1 VTTHLLDTN
10 AWIRLILAPEQLSE
24 RPRALLT
31 RPDITPLA
39 VSAISVFELTLKVR
53 KGKIDLRLP
62 SDQWLD
68 LALNPNLITV
78 IPIDAEIARAA
89 NSLPEPFHQDPAD
102 RLIVAT
108 ARLRNLTL
116 ITGDEKILQYA
127 HPHSAC
133 LPLPSNQTSLVT
145 P

>member
-10 AWIRLILAPEQLSE
+10 VWIRLILAPDELSE
-24 RPRALLT
+24 RTRALLS
-31 RPDITPLA
+31 RSDITPLA
-39 VSAISVFELTLKVR
+39 LSTISVFEVTLKVR

-62 SDQWLD
+62 AEQWLD
-68 LALNPNLITV
+68 LALNRNLVTV
-78 IPIDAEIARAA
+78 IPIDAEIARSA

-116 ITGDEKILQYA
+116 VTSDEKILQYA
-127 HPHSAC
+127 HLQSFD
-133 LPLPSNQTSLVT
+133 TR
-145 P
+145 

>member
-24 RPRALLT
+24 RARALLT

-89 NSLPEPFHQDPAD
+89 NSLPAPFHQDPAD

-127 HPHSAC
+127 HLQSFD
-133 LPLPSNQTSLVT
+133 TR
-145 P
+145 

>member
-1 VTTHLLDTN
+1 MTTHLLDTN

-24 RPRALLT
+24 RARALLT

-39 VSAISVFELTLKVR
+39 LSAISVFELTLKVR

-78 IPIDAEIARAA
+78 INVNVLSAIRNRIPLGFLLF
-89 NSLPEPFHQDPAD
+89 NSSFILLP
-102 RLIVAT
+102 
-108 ARLRNLTL
+108 
-116 ITGDEKILQYA
+116 
-127 HPHSAC
+127 
-133 LPLPSNQTSLVT
+133 
-145 P
+145 

>member
-1 VTTHLLDTN
+1 VTTHLLDSN

-24 RPRALLT
+24 RARALLT

-39 VSAISVFELTLKVR
+39 LSAISVFELTLKVR

-127 HPHSAC
+127 HLQSFD
-133 LPLPSNQTSLVT
+133 TR
-145 P
+145 

>member
-24 RPRALLT
+24 RARALLT
-31 RPDITPLA
+31 RRDITPLA
-39 VSAISVFELTLKVR
+39 LSAISIFEVTIKVR

-62 SDQWLD
+62 ADQWLD
-68 LALNPNLITV
+68 LALNRNLITV

-108 ARLRNLTL
+108 ARLRNLVLVTS
-116 ITGDEKILQYA
+116 DDKILHYA
-127 HPHSAC
+127 HLQSFDAR
-133 LPLPSNQTSLVT
+133 
-145 P
+145 

>member
-1 VTTHLLDTN
+1 MTTHLLDTN

-39 VSAISVFELTLKVR
+39 LSAISVFELTLKVR

-127 HPHSAC
+127 HLQSFD
-133 LPLPSNQTSLVT
+133 TR
-145 P
+145 

>member
-1 VTTHLLDTN
+1 MTTHLLDTN

-24 RPRALLT
+24 RGRALLT

-39 VSAISVFELTLKVR
+39 LSAISVFELTLKVR

-127 HPHSAC
+127 HLQSFD
-133 LPLPSNQTSLVT
+133 TR
-145 P
+145 

>member
-1 VTTHLLDTN
+1 MTTHLLDTN

-24 RPRALLT
+24 RARALLT

-39 VSAISVFELTLKVR
+39 LSAISVFELTLKVR

-127 HPHSAC
+127 HLQSFD
-133 LPLPSNQTSLVT
+133 TR
-145 P
+145 

>member
-1 VTTHLLDTN
+1 MPG
-10 AWIRLILAPEQLSE
+10 IRLILAPEQLSE
-24 RPRALLT
+24 RARALLT

-39 VSAISVFELTLKVR
+39 LSAISVFELTLKVR

-145 P
+145 L

>member
-1 VTTHLLDTN
+1 MTTHLLDTN

-24 RPRALLT
+24 RARALLT

-39 VSAISVFELTLKVR
+39 LSAISVFELTLKVR
-53 KGKIDLRLP
+53 KGKIDLRLL

-127 HPHSAC
+127 HLQSFD
-133 LPLPSNQTSLVT
+133 TR
-145 P
+145 

>member
-1 VTTHLLDTN
+1 MTTHLLDTN

-24 RPRALLT
+24 RARALLT

-39 VSAISVFELTLKVR
+39 LSAISVFELTLKVR

-89 NSLPEPFHQDPAD
+89 NSLPAPFHQDPAD

-127 HPHSAC
+127 HLQSFD
-133 LPLPSNQTSLVT
+133 TR
-145 P
+145 

>member
-1 VTTHLLDTN
+1 MTTHLLDTN

-24 RPRALLT
+24 RARALLT

-102 RLIVAT
+102 RAT

-127 HPHSAC
+127 HLQSFD
-133 LPLPSNQTSLVT
+133 TR
-145 P
+145 

>member
-1 VTTHLLDTN
+1 MPG
-10 AWIRLILAPEQLSE
+10 IRLILAPEQLSE
-24 RPRALLT
+24 RARALLT

-39 VSAISVFELTLKVR
+39 LSAISVFELTLKVR

-127 HPHSAC
+127 HLQSFD
-133 LPLPSNQTSLVT
+133 TR
-145 P
+145 

>member
-10 AWIRLILAPEQLSE
+10 VWIRLILAPDELSE
-24 RPRALLT
+24 RTRALLS
-31 RPDITPLA
+31 RSDITPLA
-39 VSAISVFELTLKVR
+39 LSAISVFEVTLKVR

-62 SDQWLD
+62 AEQWLD
-68 LALNPNLITV
+68 LALNRNLVTV
-78 IPIDAEIARAA
+78 IPIDAEIARSA

-116 ITGDEKILQYA
+116 VTSDEKILQYA
-127 HPHSAC
+127 HLQSFD
-133 LPLPSNQTSLVT
+133 TR
-145 P
+145 

>member
-24 RPRALLT
+24 RARALLT

-39 VSAISVFELTLKVR
+39 LSAISVFELTLKVR

-89 NSLPEPFHQDPAD
+89 NSLPAPFHQDPAD

-127 HPHSAC
+127 HLQSFD
-133 LPLPSNQTSLVT
+133 TR
-145 P
+145 

>member
-24 RPRALLT
+24 RARALLT

-39 VSAISVFELTLKVR
+39 LSAISVFELTLKVR

-127 HPHSAC
+127 HLQSFD
-133 LPLPSNQTSLVT
+133 TR
-145 P
+145 

>member
-1 VTTHLLDTN
+1 MPG
-10 AWIRLILAPEQLSE
+10 IRLILAPEQLSE
-24 RPRALLT
+24 RARALLT

-39 VSAISVFELTLKVR
+39 LSAISVFELTLKVR

-89 NSLPEPFHQDPAD
+89 NSLPAPFHQDPAD

-127 HPHSAC
+127 HLQSFD
-133 LPLPSNQTSLVT
+133 TR
-145 P
+145 

>member
-1 VTTHLLDTN
+1 M
-10 AWIRLILAPEQLSE
+10 SE
-24 RPRALLT
+24 RARALLT

-39 VSAISVFELTLKVR
+39 LSAISVFELTLKVR
-53 KGKIDLRLP
+53 KGKIDLRLL

-127 HPHSAC
+127 HLQSFD
-133 LPLPSNQTSLVT
+133 TR
-145 P
+145 

>member
-1 VTTHLLDTN
+1 MLGFASSLL
-10 AWIRLILAPEQLSE
+10 PEQLSE
-24 RPRALLT
+24 RARALLT

-39 VSAISVFELTLKVR
+39 LSAISVFELTLKVR

-127 HPHSAC
+127 HLQSFD
-133 LPLPSNQTSLVT
+133 TR
-145 P
+145 

>member
-1 VTTHLLDTN
+1 MTTHLLDTN

-24 RPRALLT
+24 RARALLT

-127 HPHSAC
+127 HLQSFD
-133 LPLPSNQTSLVT
+133 TR
-145 P
+145 

>member
-1 VTTHLLDTN
+1 MTTHLLDSN

-24 RPRALLT
+24 RARALLT

-39 VSAISVFELTLKVR
+39 LSAISVFELTLKVR

-127 HPHSAC
+127 HLQSFD
-133 LPLPSNQTSLVT
+133 TR
-145 P
+145 

>member
-1 VTTHLLDTN
+1 MTTHLLDSN

-24 RPRALLT
+24 RARALLT

-39 VSAISVFELTLKVR
+39 LSAISVFELTLKVR

-116 ITGDEKILQYA
+116 IAGDEKILQYA
-127 HPHSAC
+127 HLQSFD
-133 LPLPSNQTSLVT
+133 TR
-145 P
+145 

>member
-1 VTTHLLDTN
+1 MTTHLLDTN

-89 NSLPEPFHQDPAD
+89 NSLPAPFHQDPAD

-127 HPHSAC
+127 HLQSFD
-133 LPLPSNQTSLVT
+133 TR
-145 P
+145 